1 MRKFTRYASQI
12 IMQTIGPIII
22 VRMIEVAAGKI
33 RAAEKELSALDSAT
47 GDGDHGMTIC
57 RVMDAA
63 EAAAKADTT
72 GKIGELLNKVGWDV
86 MSVDGGSTSPLLGSF
101 LIGLSEGAGSGAELD
116 ATAVAAMFEAGVA
129 GLRQQTKAQPG
140 DKTMIDALVPAV
152 DALRAAANGGAD
164 VSTAL
169 RQAADA
175 AARGAQATKEMT
187 AKFGRARNLGDRTRG
202 HADPGA
208 TSISYIFAGFAEATQ

>member
-1 MRKFTRYASQI
+1 
-12 IMQTIGPIII
+12 MQTIASNII
-22 VRMIEVAAGKI
+22 VHMIEVAAGKI

-72 GKIGELLNKVGWDV
+72 GKISELLNKVGWDV

-140 DKTMIDALVPAV
+140 DKTLIDALVPAV
-152 DALRAAANGGAD
+152 EALRAAANGGAD

-202 HADPGA
+202 HVDPGA
-208 TSISYIFAGFAEATQ
+208 TSIAHIFAAFAEAAQ

>member
-1 MRKFTRYASQI
+1 
-12 IMQTIGPIII
+12 MQTIGSAII

-33 RAAEKELSALDSAT
+33 RAAEKELSTLDSAT

-63 EAAAKADTT
+63 EAAAKGDTS
-72 GKIGELLNKVGWDV
+72 GKIAELLNKVGWDV

-101 LIGLSEGAGSGAELD
+101 FIGLSEGAGSSAELD
-116 ATAVAAMFEAGVA
+116 AAAVATMFGAGVA

-152 DALRAAANGGAD
+152 EALRAAANGGAD
-164 VSTAL
+164 VTAAL

-175 AARGAQATKEMT
+175 AVRGVQATKAMT
-187 AKFGRARNLGDRTRG
+187 AKFGRARNLGDRTLG

-208 TSISYIFAGFAEATQ
+208 TSISYIFAGFAEAVQ

>member
-1 MRKFTRYASQI
+1 
-12 IMQTIGPIII
+12 MQTIGANIII
-22 VRMIEVAAGKI
+22 RMIVAAAARI
-33 RAAEKELSALDSAT
+33 RANEKELSALDSAT
-47 GDGDHGMTIC
+47 GDGDHGTTIC

-63 EAAAKADTT
+63 EAAAKGDTS
-72 GKIGELLNKVGWDV
+72 GKIADLLNKVGWDV

-101 LIGLSEGAGSGAELD
+101 FIGLGEGAGGAAQLD
-116 ATAVAAMFEAGVA
+116 AKAAAAMFEAGVA

-140 DKTMIDALVPAV
+140 DKTMVDALVPAV
-152 DALRAAANGGAD
+152 EALRAAANGGAD
-164 VSTAL
+164 VTAAL

-175 AARGAQATKEMT
+175 AARGAQATKEMV

-208 TSISYIFAGFAEATQ
+208 TSIAHIFTAFAEAAGS

>member
-1 MRKFTRYASQI
+1 MK
-12 IMQTIGPIII
+12 TIGPNTLL
-22 VRMIEVAAGKI
+22 RMIEAAAARI
-33 RAAEKELSALDSAT
+33 RANEKQLSALDAAT
-47 GDGDHGMTIC
+47 GDGDHGTTIC

-63 EAAAKADTT
+63 EAAAKADTS
-72 GKIGELLNKVGWDV
+72 GKVGELLNKVGWDV

-101 LIGLSEGAGSGAELD
+101 FIGLSEGAGSAAELD
-116 ATAVAAMFEAGVA
+116 AAAVAAMFESGVA

-152 DALRAAANGGAD
+152 EALRAAANGGAD

-208 TSISYIFAGFAEATQ
+208 TSIAHIFAAFAEAVQ

>member
-1 MRKFTRYASQI
+1 
-12 IMQTIGPIII
+12 MQTIGSNII

-33 RAAEKELSALDSAT
+33 RAAEKELSTLDSAT

-63 EAAAKADTT
+63 EAAAKGDTS
-72 GKIGELLNKVGWDV
+72 GKITELLNKVGWDV

-101 LIGLSEGAGSGAELD
+101 FIGLSEGAGSAAELD
-116 ATAVAAMFEAGVA
+116 AVAVAAMFEAGVA

-152 DALRAAANGGAD
+152 DALRAAANSGAD
-164 VSTAL
+164 VSSAL
-169 RQAADA
+169 QQAAEA
-175 AARGAQATKEMT
+175 ASRGAQATKDMT
-187 AKFGRARNLGDRTRG
+187 AKFGRARNLGDRTLG

-208 TSISYIFAGFAEATQ
+208 TSISYIFAGFAEAAQ

>member
-1 MRKFTRYASQI
+1 
-12 IMQTIGPIII
+12 MQTISSIII
-22 VRMIEVAAGKI
+22 VRMIEAAAGKI

-63 EAAAKADTT
+63 EAAAKGDTS
-72 GKIGELLNKVGWDV
+72 GKIAELLNKVGWDV

-101 LIGLSEGAGSGAELD
+101 FIGLSEGAGDAAQLD
-116 ATAVAAMFEAGVA
+116 SAAVATMFEAGVA

-152 DALRAAANGGAD
+152 EALRAAAGSGAD
-164 VSTAL
+164 VSAAF
-169 RQAADA
+169 RQAAEA
-175 AARGAQATKEMT
+175 ASRGVQATKDMT

-208 TSISYIFAGFAEATQ
+208 TSISYIFAGFAEAVQ

>member
-1 MRKFTRYASQI
+1 
-12 IMQTIGPIII
+12 MQTIAYNDI
-22 VRMIEVAAGKI
+22 VRMIQIAAGKI
-33 RAAEKELSALDSAT
+33 RAAEKELSTLDSAT
-47 GDGDHGMTIC
+47 GDGDHGTTIC

-63 EAAAKADTT
+63 EAATKAEVG
-72 GKIGELLNKVGWDV
+72 GKVSELLNKVGWDV

-101 LIGLSEGAGSGAELD
+101 FIGLSEGAGSAAELD
-116 ATAVAAMFEAGVA
+116 AKAVAAMFESGVA

-152 DALRAAANGGAD
+152 EALRAAAGSGAD
-164 VSTAL
+164 VSAAL

-175 AARGAQATKEMT
+175 ASRGVLATKDMT

-202 HADPGA
+202 HMDPGA
-208 TSISYIFAGFAEATQ
+208 TSISYIFAGFAEAVQ

>member
-1 MRKFTRYASQI
+1 
-12 IMQTIGPIII
+12 MQTIGSNII

-63 EAAAKADTT
+63 EAAAKGDTS
-72 GKIGELLNKVGWDV
+72 GKIAELLNKVGWDV

-101 LIGLSEGAGSGAELD
+101 FIGLSEGAGSAAELD
-116 ATAVAAMFEAGVA
+116 TTAVAAMFEAGVA

-152 DALRAAANGGAD
+152 EALRAAAGSGAD
-164 VSTAL
+164 VSVAL

-175 AARGAQATKEMT
+175 AARGVQATKAMT
-187 AKFGRARNLGDRTRG
+187 AKFGRARNLGDRTLG

-208 TSISYIFAGFAEATQ
+208 TSISYIFAGFAEAVQ

>member
-1 MRKFTRYASQI
+1 
-12 IMQTIGPIII
+12 MQTIASNII
-22 VRMIEVAAGKI
+22 VRMIVAAAARI
-33 RAAEKELSALDSAT
+33 RANEKELSTLDSAT
-47 GDGDHGMTIC
+47 GDGDHGTTIC

-72 GKIGELLNKVGWDV
+72 GKISELLNKVGWDV

-101 LIGLSEGAGSGAELD
+101 FIGLSEGAGSAAELD
-116 ATAVAAMFEAGVA
+116 AAAVAAMFETGVA

-152 DALRAAANGGAD
+152 EALRAAAGGGAD
-164 VSTAL
+164 VSAAL

-175 AARGAQATKEMT
+175 AMAGAQATKEMT

-202 HADPGA
+202 HVDPGA
-208 TSISYIFAGFAEATQ
+208 TSIAHIFAGFAEAAQ